1 MTNSSETRR
10 NEFPTF
16 AKYCR
21 NHIVARPLD
30 SYVDSSIVCGAGDM
44 RSWTGFSALVARI
57 RSMWFS
63 QVNLD
68 VNTLFLVTIYVEAIL
83 GLLLLFAWVQN
94 TAIYAVAWWGFADLM
109 RAASIMLFGK
119 YGTVS
124 DLISI
129 DLANAILFTAFAV
142 TWTGARVFD
151 HRKPQWILLFGGA
164 VLWLVLCRIP
174 AIEGSWD
181 TRLLFSSGIITAYT
195 WATAYEFW
203 RGRSEPLVS
212 RWPAIFMFFAHGALY
227 LLRTPFGSMLAPVNN
242 QIFASVWITVLSFEA
257 LLFTIAVA
265 FILLAMAKERTEYR
279 HKTDSLID
287 PLTGIANRRAFLQDA
302 EVQLK
307 RQMTEPR
314 PMAVLLLDLD
324 NFKSINDR
332 FGHAIGDRVLQMFAE
347 VGSGCMRRYDIF
359 GRLGGE
365 EFAAL
370 LGDTPRERGLAVA
383 GQIRP
388 SLVEVAGMVEGKP
401 VVATV
406 SIGVVI
412 SYDAVLD
419 LSALLAQADHAL
431 YRAKDN
437 GRNRIEIAS
446 IELILDRVK
455 RASAAAD
462 RAASAKA
469 AAKSAA

>member
-1 MTNSSETRR
+1 M
-10 NEFPTF
+10 
-16 AKYCR
+16 
-21 NHIVARPLD
+21 
-30 SYVDSSIVCGAGDM
+30 
-44 RSWTGFSALVARI
+44 
-57 RSMWFS
+57 
-63 QVNLD
+63 NLD

-119 YGTVS
+119 YGSVS

-151 HRKPQWILLFGGA
+151 HRKPNWILLFAGA
-164 VLWLVLCRIP
+164 AVWLVLYRIP
-174 AIEGSWD
+174 AVQNSWD
-181 TRLLFSSGIITAYT
+181 LRMLISSGIITAYT

-227 LLRTPFGSMLAPVNN
+227 LLRTPFGAMLAPVNN
-242 QIFASVWITVLSFEA
+242 QLFASVWITVLSFEA
-257 LLFTIAVA
+257 LLFTIAIA

-307 RQMTEPR
+307 RQATEPR

-332 FGHAIGDRVLQMFAE
+332 FGHPIGDRVLQMFAE

-370 LGDTPRERGLAVA
+370 LVDTSRERALAVA
-383 GQIRP
+383 EQIR
-388 SLVEVAGMVEGKP
+388 SSFVEVTGMVEGKP

>member
-1 MTNSSETRR
+1 M
-10 NEFPTF
+10 
-16 AKYCR
+16 
-21 NHIVARPLD
+21 
-30 SYVDSSIVCGAGDM
+30 
-44 RSWTGFSALVARI
+44 
-57 RSMWFS
+57 
-63 QVNLD
+63 NLD

-109 RAASIMLFGK
+109 RAASIMLFGM
-119 YGTVS
+119 YGSVS

-151 HRKPQWILLFGGA
+151 HRKPRWILLFGGA
-164 VLWLVLCRIP
+164 ALWLVLYRIP
-174 AIEGSWD
+174 AIQNSWD
-181 TRLLFSSGIITAYT
+181 LRMLLASGIITSYT

-227 LLRTPFGSMLAPVNN
+227 LLRTPFGAMIAPVNN
-242 QIFASVWITVLSFEA
+242 QVFASVWITVLSFEA
-257 LLFTIAVA
+257 LLFTIAIA
-265 FILLAMAKERTEYR
+265 FILLAMAKERTEHR
-279 HKTDSLID
+279 HKTASLID

-307 RQMTEPR
+307 RQATEPR

-332 FGHAIGDRVLQMFAE
+332 FGHAMGDRVLQMFAE
-347 VGSGCMRRYDIF
+347 VGSGCMRRFDIF

-370 LGDTPRERGLAVA
+370 LVDTSRERALAVA
-383 GQIRP
+383 EQIR
-388 SLVEVAGMVEGKP
+388 SSFVDMTGMVEGKP

-462 RAASAKA
+462 RAANAKA
-469 AAKSAA
+469 AAKSAASAA

>member
-1 MTNSSETRR
+1 M
-10 NEFPTF
+10 
-16 AKYCR
+16 
-21 NHIVARPLD
+21 
-30 SYVDSSIVCGAGDM
+30 
-44 RSWTGFSALVARI
+44 
-57 RSMWFS
+57 
-63 QVNLD
+63 NLD

-94 TAIYAVAWWGFADLM
+94 TAIYAVAWWGFADLL
-109 RAASIMLFGK
+109 RAASVMLFGM
-119 YGTVS
+119 YGSVS

-151 HRKPQWILLFGGA
+151 HRKPNWILLFGGA
-164 VLWLVLCRIP
+164 ALWLVLCRIP
-174 AIEGSWD
+174 AVQGSWD
-181 TRLLFSSGIITAYT
+181 LRMLFSSGIITAYT

-227 LLRTPFGSMLAPVNN
+227 LLRTPFGAMLVPVNN
-242 QIFASVWITVLSFEA
+242 QVFASVWLTVLSFEA
-257 LLFTIAVA
+257 LLFTIAIA
-265 FILLAMAKERTEYR
+265 FILLAMAKERTEHR

-302 EVQLK
+302 ETRLK
-307 RQMTEPR
+307 RQATEPR
-314 PMAVLLLDLD
+314 PIAVLLLDLD
-324 NFKSINDR
+324 NFKGINDR

-370 LGDTPRERGLAVA
+370 LVDTSRERALAVA
-383 GQIRP
+383 EEIR
-388 SLVEVAGMVEGKP
+388 SSFVEVTGTVEGKP

>member
-1 MTNSSETRR
+1 M
-10 NEFPTF
+10 
-16 AKYCR
+16 
-21 NHIVARPLD
+21 
-30 SYVDSSIVCGAGDM
+30 
-44 RSWTGFSALVARI
+44 
-57 RSMWFS
+57 
-63 QVNLD
+63 NLD

-94 TAIYAVAWWGFADLM
+94 TSIYAVAWWGFADLL
-109 RAASIMLFGK
+109 RAASVALFGM
-119 YGTVS
+119 YGSVS

-129 DLANAILFTAFAV
+129 DFANVLLFTAFAL

-151 HRKPQWILLFGGA
+151 HRRPLPILLFGGA
-164 VLWLVLCRIP
+164 ALWLVVCHIP
-174 AIEGSWD
+174 SIAGSWD
-181 TRLLFSSGIITAYT
+181 MRVLLSSGIITAYT

-212 RWPAIFMFFAHGALY
+212 RWPAIFMLFAHGALY
-227 LLRTPFGSMLAPVNN
+227 LLRTPFGAMLPWSPSTAV
-242 QIFASVWITVLSFEA
+242 FASVWMTVLSFEA
-257 LLFTIAVA
+257 LLFTISIA
-265 FILLAMAKERTEYR
+265 FILLAMAKERTEHR
-279 HKTDSLID
+279 HKTAALVD
-287 PLTGIANRRAFLQDA
+287 PLTGISNRRAFLQDGEA
-302 EVQLK
+302 QLK
-307 RQMTEPR
+307 RQASDPR
-314 PMAVLLLDLD
+314 PTAVMLLDLD

-332 FGHAIGDRVLQMFAE
+332 FGHAVGDRVLQLFADIA
-347 VGSGCMRRYDIF
+347 GNCMRRVDLF

-370 LGDTPRERGLAVA
+370 LVDTTREKAIAVA
-383 GQIRP
+383 EGIRA
-388 SLVEVAGMVEGKP
+388 SFAKATSEVDGRP

-419 LSALLAQADHAL
+419 ISALLAQADHAL

-455 RASAAAD
+455 RSD
-462 RAASAKA
+462 SDVVSLP
-469 AAKSAA
+469 AAKSAARSAA